1 MNAPAMGMPN
11 ALPVLPQSIPDAL
24 KEVPQWVAWRYT
36 RRDSKWT
43 KPPVNIRTG
52 GPADSTNP
60 GTWGTFG
67 EALSYAER
75 NHLPGVGFNLTADR
89 QIVATDIDH
98 CRDATTGE
106 IKPDALQIID
116 TMRSYT
122 EVSPSGTGIRIM
134 VGGGLPVDGKR
145 RGPIEMYQSKR
156 YVTLTGHHL
165 PGTPDTIEAN
175 QPALD
180 ALYARLAASPTIE
193 PGTGGG
199 NRHNTPDS
207 GSHPLEDGRVI
218 ELARSAGNG
227 TKFRALYDHGD
238 ASAYDGDDSRADAAL
253 VGMLSFWTRDAA
265 QITRLL
271 WGSSLRRDK
280 WARPDYLPRTI
291 DTVLRRGGEQYSGAL
306 PLPSLVS
313 SRLRQDAQPSGGAG
327 ETDGGGAT
335 LMGEIDGLPDI
346 PITDR
351 HLRDVVADAQA
362 ALSTAN
368 DPPSLFT
375 YGGLPAR
382 TRRDETGALGP
393 DQLSVDALRGELS
406 KRANFLAYDRRRKSL
421 KPAFP
426 PVDMVRTVLAAAEH
440 PLPRLA
446 GFVGTPVMRPDGT
459 LLDSPGYCRQTFLI
473 YDPAPSLRIPAIA
486 AAPSAREANFAA
498 AYLADELMPDFPFV
512 DDASRA
518 HAIAKLILP
527 FARELI
533 DGPTPL
539 HLVEAPECGSGK
551 GLLDDVTALPA
562 FGTGLSGITEPGD
575 DDEWRKTLISALRGG
590 SRYLRIDNLT
600 LPLESGTLASALTA
614 HVFEGRVLGGSQM
627 ARFRVRWVW
636 SATANNPVLSS
647 DIARRTV
654 RIRIDPKEEQPWLRS
669 GFRHTD
675 LRGWAVSH
683 RGELIAAA
691 LTMIRAWIVAGRPA
705 GQNAALGSYE
715 AWSAVMGGILH
726 HAGIDGF
733 LGGLRDA
740 YTEVDREMD
749 AWRGL
754 VHRWHETYGTK
765 PVEASTLFAQAAA
778 VAEIDLGAGN
788 ERSQRI
794 NFGKLLGRQQGRV
807 IAGFRI
813 EKGTLKHGMQQWL
826 LVAV

>member
-1 MNAPAMGMPN
+1 MIVTAPVAEEYPP
-11 ALPVLPQSIPDAL
+11 LPDVSILDVVGTDTPL
-24 KEVPQWVAWRYT
+24 RRKTVKEYAGPCPLCRAGEDRFVVFLDNNRWLCRVCSPLGGQ
-36 RRDSKWT
+36 
-43 KPPVNIRTG
+43 PVNYIMEHEGRDF
-52 GPADSTNP
+52 PAAADRLREMAGQTIPSKPAASRDQGTYTHYHYQEERARDLFRVVRHDTAAGKRIHQERPDPARPGRWLSGLGDARRVLFRLPELLAADPTVPVYIVEGEKCVLALVGLGYTATCNP
-60 GTWGTFG
+60 G
-67 EALSYAER
+67 
-75 NHLPGVGFNLTADR
+75 
-89 QIVATDIDH
+89 
-98 CRDATTGE
+98 
-106 IKPDALQIID
+106 
-116 TMRSYT
+116 
-122 EVSPSGTGIRIM
+122 GTGMGWRREYSAHLKGRTVAI
-134 VGGGLPVDGKR
+134 LPDNDEEGRKHAGKVAAALH
-145 RGPIEMYQSKR
+145 GVASVVKV
-156 YVTLTGHHL
+156 VTLPDLAPKGDVYDWLQAGHTHV
-165 PGTPDTIEAN
+165 E
-175 QPALD
+175 LD
-180 ALYARLAASPTIE
+180 ALIVAAPVWE
-193 PGTGGG
+193 PPAATEGAKTGEG
-199 NRHNTPDS
+199 
-207 GSHPLEDGRVI
+207 
-218 ELARSAGNG
+218 
-227 TKFRALYDHGD
+227 
-238 ASAYDGDDSRADAAL
+238 
-253 VGMLSFWTRDAA
+253 
-265 QITRLL
+265 
-271 WGSSLRRDK
+271 
-280 WARPDYLPRTI
+280 
-291 DTVLRRGGEQYSGAL
+291 
-306 PLPSLVS
+306 
-313 SRLRQDAQPSGGAG
+313 
-327 ETDGGGAT
+327 
-335 LMGEIDGLPDI
+335 GLPDI

-351 HLRDVVADAQA
+351 HLRDVVSDAQA
-362 ALSTAN
+362 ALSAAN

-375 YGGLPAR
+375 LGGIPAR
-382 TRRDETGALGP
+382 TRRDEADLLCA

-406 KRANFLAYDRRRKSL
+406 KRANFLAYDRRRKSW

-654 RIRIDPKEEQPWLRS
+654 RIRIDPKEEKPWLRS

-705 GQNAALGSYE
+705 GQNATLGSYE
-715 AWSAVMGGILH
+715 SWSGVMGGILH

-740 YTEVDREMD
+740 YSEVDRELD